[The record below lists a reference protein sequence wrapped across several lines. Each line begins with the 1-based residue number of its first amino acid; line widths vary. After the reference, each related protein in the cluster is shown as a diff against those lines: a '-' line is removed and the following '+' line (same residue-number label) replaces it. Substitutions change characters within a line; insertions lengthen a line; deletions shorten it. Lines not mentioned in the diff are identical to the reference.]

1 MTSPTMPPTPMTPHN
16 YPIGHHRHSSMTRIG
31 RKWLINMFFQHQ
43 PPQPPI
49 PHTNTPQ
56 RPTNVFQI
64 SYVINHGSP
73 HPHDPTQLPYRS
85 PQLLIRDQKWP
96 KIVQKH
102 GFFYLCLH
110 KVTFHTWMSLWSNK
124 WCTVLLQHHPKWS
137 PPARPHTYTL
147 LATTATHL
155 WPKVRKTVEN
165 QTCMAW
171 AHMGYSRG

>member
-1 MTSPTMPPTPMTPHN
+1 MRKETEIWRKTNQKPDFLDLIILKSCFYTKGKKVVSSHLMTSPTMPPTPMTPHN
-16 YPIGHHRHSSMTRIG
+16 YPIGHHKHSSMTRIG
-31 RKWLINMFFQHQ
+31 RKWLINMFFQDQ

-85 PQLLIRDQKWP
+85 PQLLIRDKKWK

-110 KVTFHTWMSLWSNK
+110 KVTFHT
-124 WCTVLLQHHPKWS
+124 
-137 PPARPHTYTL
+137 
-147 LATTATHL
+147 
-155 WPKVRKTVEN
+155 
-165 QTCMAW
+165 
-171 AHMGYSRG
+171 